1 MEKIAINLIIAAALI
16 YLIFSFGA
24 ASLDITTWSF
34 LRRDTAAFLFAGI
47 SIYIFLA
54 NVLFPE
60 KKGRTNTNTL
70 NDLHHFHIPRRPK
83 H

>member
-1 MEKIAINLIIAAALI
+1 MPPIKTQFRYPEGAEMSEKIIAAALI

-60 KKGRTNTNTL
+60 KK
-70 NDLHHFHIPRRPK
+70 
-83 H
+83 